1 MKTVSDPP
9 ELDPYSDEFQQRP
22 FGWYRRL
29 REDAPVYR
37 VPGQDWYMV
46 TTMEL
51 VREALRQPDTYS
63 NVVRTGRRSEP
74 PPEVAAEVAAIRAQG
89 APYVPALG
97 LNDPPVHTRYRRLV
111 NRAFTPRALGWME
124 PVVRT
129 TAAELVDALPDGAEV
144 DLVETVAR
152 PLPIYA
158 ILRILGLSDDRRED
172 VVRWSDAATASLGAR
187 LTPQQWLDTER
198 DVLAFQQA
206 ISFELDERR
215 QNPRVDLLS
224 SLVQAAEDGSEQT
237 QLGTNELVW
246 LVRELLVAGN
256 ETTTRA
262 IAETVLHLNGD
273 PALWR
278 RLREDSGYLA
288 TVIEEGLRLSSPAI
302 GMFRRVT
309 RDTELGGVQLP
320 EGTTVFLVYG
330 SANRDE
336 RLYPDPDEFQPD
348 RVNLR
353 EHVTFGHG
361 IHVCVGAGLARM
373 EASAVLGTMAER
385 LDAVRVT
392 DTSDLHYI
400 PSFFI
405 RGLQRLPVVVRRR
418 SAAEV
423 DLEEG
428 TELPGGAQIPAR
440 ERE

>member
-1 MKTVSDPP
+1 MKTVNDPT
-9 ELDPYSDEFQQRP
+9 ELDPYSDQFQQRP
-22 FGWYRRL
+22 FGWYQRL
-29 REDAPVYR
+29 REEAPVYR

-46 TTMEL
+46 TTMDL
-51 VREALRQPDTYS
+51 IREALRQPDTYS
-63 NVVRTGRRSEP
+63 NVVQIGRRSEP

-111 NRAFTPRALGWME
+111 NRAFTPRALAWME
-124 PVVRT
+124 PVVRA
-129 TAAELVDALPDGAEV
+129 TAVELVDALPDGEVV
-144 DLVETVAR
+144 DLVDTVAR

-198 DVLAFQQA
+198 DMLGFQQA
-206 ISFELDERR
+206 ISAELEDRR
-215 QNPRVDLLS
+215 RNPREDLLS
-224 SLVQAAEDGSEQT
+224 SLVQPVDDGGEQRP
-237 QLGTNELVW
+237 LRTNELIW

-262 IAETVLHLNGD
+262 IAETVVHLDRD
-273 PALWR
+273 PAQWR
-278 RLREDSGYLA
+278 RLRDDPGYLA
-288 TVIEEGLRLSSPAI
+288 SVIEEGLRLSSPAI

-309 RDTELGGVQLP
+309 RDTELGGVRLP

-336 RLYPDPDEFQPD
+336 RLYPDPDDFHPD
-348 RVNLR
+348 RANLR

-373 EASAVLGTMAER
+373 EASAVLSTMAER
-385 LDAVRVT
+385 LDAVQVT
-392 DTSDLHYI
+392 DTSDLQYI

-405 RGLQRLPVVVRRR
+405 RGLQRLPVVVHRR
-418 SAAEV
+418 S
-423 DLEEG
+423 D
-428 TELPGGAQIPAR
+428 
-440 ERE
+440 

>member
-1 MKTVSDPP
+1 MKTV
-9 ELDPYSDEFQQRP
+9 ELDPYSEEFQQRP
-22 FGWYRRL
+22 FGWYERL
-29 REDAPVYR
+29 RAEAPVYR
-37 VPGQDWYMV
+37 IPGQDWYMV
-46 TTMEL
+46 TTMDL

-63 NVVRTGRRSEP
+63 NVVEIGRRSEP
-74 PPEVAAEVAAIRAQG
+74 PREVAAEVAAIRAQG
-89 APYVPALG
+89 VRYIPALG

-111 NRAFTPRALGWME
+111 NRAFTPRALAWME

-129 TAAELVDALPDGAEV
+129 TAVELVDALPDGAEV

-198 DVLAFQQA
+198 DMLGFQQA
-206 ISFELDERR
+206 ISAELDERR
-215 QNPRVDLLS
+215 GNPRVDLLS
-224 SLVQAAEDGSEQT
+224 ALVQAAHDGIEPT
-237 QLGTNELVW
+237 PLGTNELIW

-262 IAETVLHLNGD
+262 IAETVLHLDQD
-273 PALWR
+273 PAQWR
-278 RLREDSGYLA
+278 RLRADPGFLA
-288 TVIEEGLRLSSPAI
+288 TVIEEGLRMSSPAI

-348 RVNLR
+348 RANLR

-373 EASAVLGTMAER
+373 EASAVLGSMVER

-392 DTSDLHYI
+392 DKSDLHYI

-405 RGLQRLPVVVRRR
+405 RGLQRLPVVVHHR
-418 SAAEV
+418 SA
-423 DLEEG
+423 G
-428 TELPGGAQIPAR
+428 
-440 ERE
+440 